1 MYSPLSQSARD
12 ADTERDDPFG
22 ISRRMIGVWKRT
34 DRFRDQRGFSLV
46 ELMVVV
52 MIIAI
57 LIGIAVPV
65 FIGLQRRAQDR
76 AAQTSLRDGFTAARA
91 FQTDED
97 SYAGFDAAEGEDIEH
112 TLDWADGAANV
123 IHQINIEAATAD
135 ELILTAMS
143 SSGQIFCMGDSSTA
157 ATGAVR
163 GIGDAATYA
172 ACVALPDW

>member
-1 MYSPLSQSARD
+1 MRAQRI
-12 ADTERDDPFG
+12 T
-22 ISRRMIGVWKRT
+22 
-34 DRFRDQRGFSLV
+34 DQRGFSLV

-57 LIGIAVPV
+57 LIAVAVPA

-76 AAQTSLRDGFTAARA
+76 GAQSSLRDAFTAARA

-97 SYAGFDAAEGEDIEH
+97 SYAGFDALEGEEIEH
-112 TLDWADGAANV
+112 TLDWADGAANAHRQV
-123 IHQINIEAATAD
+123 NIEAVTAT
-135 ELILTAMS
+135 EVTLTTLS

-163 GIGDAATYA
+163 GIGDADSYA
-172 ACVALPDW
+172 ACDALPDF

>member
-1 MYSPLSQSARD
+1 MSMRN
-12 ADTERDDPFG
+12 
-22 ISRRMIGVWKRT
+22 RRVH
-34 DRFRDQRGFSLV
+34 DQGGFTLI

-65 FIGLQRRAQDR
+65 FLGLQRRAQDR
-76 AAQTSLRDGFTAARA
+76 AAESSLRDAFTAART
-91 FQTDED
+91 FHTDED

-112 TLDWADGAANV
+112 TLIWADGPVNA
-123 IHQINIEAATAD
+123 IHQINIEAVTNASVT
-135 ELILTAMS
+135 LTAMS
-143 SSGQIFCMGDSSTA
+143 SSGQIFCMGDSTSA

-163 GIGDAATYA
+163 GIGNAATYA